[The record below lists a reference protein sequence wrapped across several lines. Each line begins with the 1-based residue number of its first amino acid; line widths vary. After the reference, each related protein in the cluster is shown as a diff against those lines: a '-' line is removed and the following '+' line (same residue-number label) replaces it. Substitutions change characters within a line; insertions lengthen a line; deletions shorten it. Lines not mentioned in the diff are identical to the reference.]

1 MKSEYDFSQAEQG
14 RFYVPAD
21 AIQLPIFLDQDVQ
34 ASLIELVGHQGKVA
48 VQTLVNQI
56 LRKDIEMLNVLKT
69 ANWLEKIYELK

>member
-1 MKSEYDFSQAEQG
+1 MKSKYDFSQAEQG

-69 ANWLEKIYELK
+69 ANA